1 MSLYSRLD
9 TVSAMMADENDVDVS
24 PEAIVWPLE
33 RLARLMRAREHDD
46 GLNPAQWEA
55 LRYLDRANRYSN
67 SPGALTQF
75 LGATKGTISQTLMS
89 LERKG
94 CIAKSA
100 RAGEKRSVVLE
111 LTSQGKTMLAKDP
124 WKHLAS
130 AVDDLGNK
138 TRRRL
143 AKGLKELLEGEL
155 QRGRHKSFGL
165 CSSCRFFREKGRNSD
180 TKGPH
185 HCMLF
190 EAPLS
195 AADSQ
200 RICVEHD
207 AS

>member
-1 MSLYSRLD
+1 
-9 TVSAMMADENDVDVS
+9 MADDDDENVS
-24 PEAIVWPLE
+24 PEAIVWPVE

-100 RAGEKRSVVLE
+100 RVGEKRSVALE

-124 WKHLAS
+124 WKRLADG
-130 AVDDLGNK
+130 VNDLGNK

-143 AKGLKELLEGEL
+143 AKGLRELLAGEL
-155 QRGRHKSFGL
+155 RRGRHKSFGL
-165 CSSCRFFREKGRNSD
+165 CATCRFFREKGRGSD
-180 TKGPH
+180 AKGPH

-195 AADSQ
+195 AADSE
-200 RICVEHD
+200 RICVEHE